1 MAVHVVGFTDI
12 IHYDES
18 NTQVYKGRGL
28 LGAIY
33 NTAEYK
39 ATQPG
44 DQKSIYPYAADCM
57 VDFVAPIPFVAELT
71 VNTENQYPE
80 KTMTLY
86 DRKLDTYY
94 PMFLSDFISMVSQAA
109 VINHGRVTGR
119 FGYVKK
125 NTNFGIVY
133 LGEN

>member
-12 IHYDES
+12 IHYDE
-18 NTQVYKGRGL
+18 NNAQIYKGRGL

-39 ATQPG
+39 AIKPG
-44 DQKSIYPYAADCM
+44 DQVSIYPYAADCLI
-57 VDFVAPIPFVAELT
+57 DFIAPTPFVAELT

-80 KTMTLY
+80 KAITLY
-86 DRKLDTYY
+86 DREHNTYY
-94 PMFLSDFISMVSQAA
+94 PMFLSDFISMVSQAS
-109 VINHGRVTGR
+109 VITSGRITGR